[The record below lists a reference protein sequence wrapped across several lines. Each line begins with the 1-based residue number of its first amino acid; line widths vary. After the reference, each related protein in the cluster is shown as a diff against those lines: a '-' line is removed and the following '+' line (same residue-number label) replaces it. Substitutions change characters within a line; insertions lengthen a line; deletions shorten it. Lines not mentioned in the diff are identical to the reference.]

1 MLKKTI
7 LGRIIQIVILFTFV
21 VVHQSL
27 LNAAA
32 YTGPTGSSVVST
44 FSGGGSSSSESGGGG
59 GSSSGGGGSQ
69 SGSSSSSGSSGSQSG
84 SSSGQPSGTPNYSG
98 PTSGPSSGSSSSSS
112 SSSESNQESSED
124 SGEEEKSEEEL
135 KQEKEDE
142 LNEKAAPLEASL
154 NERKETN
161 DKVIVCDDTSSESQG
176 KANDIS
182 GSEANALT
190 AESVAEEKAKEDVKI
205 ITDKKNTANSQKGG
219 DPVLLTEGS
228 YEQNETDI
236 SKSNIIAL
244 EIKRRYS
251 SSSVIT
257 SSFGYGWTTN
267 LDQRIILGTQA
278 RPYETEKSLEN
289 QGDNISSAIS
299 AMEALIIRAYKVSSL
314 ANAENELKARIEN
327 CKTNYNKTHELYNSL
342 AALEDEAEGY
352 DAKENI
358 TKLKESAAS
367 LETSI
372 NQNKTRAENYL
383 AKYRADIQK
392 LESFKSR
399 KNNAAANLAAYRKLL
414 EITKSRKAR
423 NSLGMFPGMG
433 LEYEETGLNSLTVI
447 DEDGFPHLLYET
459 ANGSGVWN
467 SSSENKIIECISA
480 GNGQLI
486 LRERDG
492 TNKTFDSRGFLI
504 RLTDRNGNFISIER
518 DSNEKITKIS
528 NSAGESFTVSYSG
541 SYISKITNVR
551 LESKN
556 ITYSYNGNKL
566 TKVKDSEGDSVSMA
580 YDSAGHMTRLTK
592 SDGSSIIFS
601 YGEVSSDG
609 KLLTSSTTN
618 EEGYSEKFIYDRSKR
633 RTDYIDH
640 DGNMSRYWYDEKY
653 RTVREEGADGSI
665 IKKEYD
671 DNGNL
676 SLLDENNFIT
686 RYSYDSKGNMIS
698 ATYGDGSYERW
709 TYDSYNLIKSYTNRD
724 NILEE
729 YLRDSKGNLLQY
741 KRGGKTVYTQE
752 INSQGL
758 VTKKTVYASVPV
770 ITSYTYDSFGNLTG
784 ENTSGIQRKYEYD
797 KLNRLTKESRNG
809 KVMSQ
814 YSYDGRNITRQDY
827 NGLKTSWICN
837 SRKDITKIIQ
847 TDMQTGIIHQTRI
860 EYDKRHL
867 PLRVY
872 SGDGNTEELIESY
885 LYTAEG
891 KLCVDIKHG
900 EKSWLRIY
908 DYKNGRI
915 NLIRQFSCT
924 GLADNNK
931 LDWQKVS
938 SLANQAGE
946 NIISQSYDYR
956 KKSGKGSLM
965 TITDSLGISLQFEYN
980 SNGYLINSVNGIG
993 EKLNYSFSSGGKAL
1007 REQDICGGYYFY
1019 SYNSEGLLYKIGEEG
1034 GPYVQASYNADGR
1047 ISSQTDRLGV
1057 TTYYSYDSIG
1067 RLTSIQNSK
1076 KKVWYEYDNFNRLTA
1091 KITGSSPNKNAATYF
1106 VTYSYSD
1113 DGRKIIKTEG
1123 DKYITIADVD
1133 AFGNTVKVTD
1143 GNTNERSYVYNHL
1156 NLMMESYDG
1165 YKNKTSYEY
1174 NALDM
1179 LSKLTL
1185 PDGSQTLYEYNYMGQ
1200 LVKITDDCGLLYSAS
1215 YDKGGRL
1222 VSEKSRAEAE
1232 KSYEYDNAGRI
1243 IKYKSGDKITETHR
1257 YTSNGR
1263 SRTVKDGKENNY
1275 LYYYDSFGRLTSEIN
1290 RKAFTKEYSYDAEG
1304 NLISDSS
1311 RDGLFTYDELGNIL
1325 EAKNAD
1331 CQLKYL
1337 YDKGGKLIYL
1347 NDLSAGEEIYYEYD
1361 EGGNRT
1367 HIKSSNRDT
1376 FYVYGKNNEVKEIF
1390 DNKQKLSIKLK
1401 YNNIGKE
1408 VLRTFG
1414 NGVKEEYL
1422 YDKAGR
1428 LIVKMQKSQRGELLW
1443 GEAYVYA
1450 ADGKRIASVDNQT
1463 RVTFYEYNS
1472 CGQLSSVFYPYSEE
1486 LIKNLKT
1493 EAERN
1498 GLPLNAEAGEN
1509 RFLTSEEKAALI
1521 PLLNSMEYG
1530 LSYSLSS
1537 LQIFIKESYT
1547 YDENGNRASRKTPYG
1562 NIEYTYD
1569 AENCLLSS
1577 GSHGQ
1582 AFVRYEYD
1590 QSGNLISEES
1600 ALQSKKYEYN
1610 ENNRLIYCE
1619 TRDKET
1625 KSYYHTSYA
1634 YDAFERRILIED
1646 IDEKPIRTVYDGFT
1660 FDILKQGDSPAS
1672 RYSNT
1677 GRPTGDRYRY
1687 LGSQKQKD
1695 DSRYVYLDENTY
1707 KAADS
1712 RYRGERSCFTVNGSL
1727 AAQVASDYG
1736 VEYFSND
1743 LLGSVRAASDNKG
1756 QQTALYSY
1764 DVFGAVLEGSLDGRQ
1779 EFGYLGK
1786 SFDSVTGF
1794 YNYGFRDYNP
1804 AAARFTTIDPI
1815 RDGNNWF
1822 TYCNGDPVNFIDLW
1836 GLKITNFFA
1845 YSSMSNY
1852 EGIHINETKS
1862 TINSS
1867 GCAMTGMA
1875 NIITEAMHIL
1885 HNNQRVYDDTSHD
1898 GFVETI
1904 TPETLNISS
1913 NFHGKTD
1920 CLNWNAAASDYGLSA
1935 ERSKDKKDAQTMIK
1949 NAGKSNEQE
1958 FALIQVPITIGE
1970 GKNKE
1975 TIYHW
1980 VGHSGN
1986 TIKEKGTT
1994 WVEIVA
2000 TSNNDAGRD
2009 AKNSNWIQRNGKM
2022 YVKQSAIEGAVVVK
2036 NKTK

>member
-7 LGRIIQIVILFTFV
+7 LGRIIQIVILLTLV
-21 VVHQSL
+21 VVHPSL

-59 GSSSGGGGSQ
+59 GNGGSSSSGGGSQ
-69 SGSSSSSGSSGSQSG
+69 SGGSSSSGSSGSQSG

-98 PTSGPSSGSSSSSS
+98 PSSGPSSGSSSSSS
-112 SSSESNQESSED
+112 SSSESNQESSEV
-124 SGEEEKSEEEL
+124 SGEEEKSAEEL

-142 LNEKAAPLEASL
+142 LNEKAAPLETSL

-358 TKLKESAAS
+358 TKLKMSAAS

-423 NSLGMFPGMG
+423 NSLAMFPGMG

-447 DEDGFPHLLYET
+447 DEEGYPHLLYET

-518 DSNEKITKIS
+518 DSTEKITKVS

-541 SYISKITNVR
+541 PYISKITNVR
-551 LESKN
+551 LASEN

-566 TKVKDSEGDSVSMA
+566 IKVKDSEGDSVSMA
-580 YDSAGHMTRLTK
+580 YDSEGHMTRLTK

-618 EEGYSEKFIYDRSKR
+618 EEGYSEKFVYDRSKR

-671 DNGNL
+671 NNGNL

-686 RYSYDSKGNMIS
+686 RYSYDSKGNLIS
-698 ATYGDGSYERW
+698 AAYGDGSYERW
-709 TYDSYNLIKSYTNRD
+709 TYDSYNLIKSYTDRD
-724 NILEE
+724 NINEE

-741 KRGGKTVYTQE
+741 KKGSKTVFSQE
-752 INSQGL
+752 VNSQGL
-758 VTKKTVYASVPV
+758 VTKKTVYGAIPI
-770 ITSYTYDSFGNLTG
+770 ITTYTYDTFGNLIS
-784 ENTSGIQRKYEYD
+784 ENCSGIIRKYDYD
-797 KLNRLTKESRNG
+797 KLNRIIKESLNG
-809 KVMSQ
+809 KVMCEYT
-814 YSYDGRNITRQDY
+814 YSDHSVTRQDY
-827 NGLKTSWICN
+827 KGLKSVWISN
-837 SRKDITKIIQ
+837 GRKDITKIIQ
-847 TDMQTGIIHQTRI
+847 TDLQSGLIHQTRI

-867 PLRVY
+867 PLRVFC
-872 SGDGNTEELIESY
+872 GDGNTEELIESY

-891 KLCVDIKHG
+891 KLCADIKHG
-900 EKSWLRIY
+900 IKSWIRIY

-915 NLIRQFSCT
+915 NLIRQFSCEEIANDT
-924 GLADNNK
+924 ALNWKKIINLAA
-931 LDWQKVS
+931 S
-938 SLANQAGE
+938 AEE
-946 NIISQSYDYR
+946 NVISQSYDYK
-956 KKSGKGSLM
+956 KKSGKGSLL
-965 TITDSLGISLQFEYN
+965 TVTDKLGVSIQFEYN
-980 SNGYLINSVNGIG
+980 SNGYLINSINGIG
-993 EKLNYSFSSGGKAL
+993 EKLNYFFSSGGRAL
-1007 REQDICGGYYFY
+1007 REQDICGGFY
-1019 SYNSEGLLYKIGEEG
+1019 SYSYNNEGLLYKLGQEG
-1034 GPYVQASYNADGR
+1034 GPYIQANYNADGSL
-1047 ISSQTDRLGV
+1047 SSQTDRLGV
-1057 TTYYSYDSIG
+1057 TTYYSYDSTG
-1067 RLTSIQNSK
+1067 RVSSIQNSK
-1076 KKVWYEYDNFNRLTA
+1076 RKIWYEYDTFNRLTA
-1091 KITGSSPNKNAATYF
+1091 KIIGNTSDKNTATYY

-1113 DGRKIIKTEG
+1113 DGRKVIKTEG
-1123 DKYITIADVD
+1123 GKYISIAELD
-1133 AFGNTVKVTD
+1133 AFGNTIKITD
-1143 GNTNERSYVYNHL
+1143 GKTNERSYVYNYL
-1156 NLMMESYDG
+1156 NLMTESYDA
-1165 YKNKTSYEY
+1165 YQNKTSYEY

-1179 LSKLTL
+1179 LSKITL
-1185 PDGSQTLYEYNYMGQ
+1185 PDGSKTLYNYNYMG
-1200 LVKITDDCGLLYSAS
+1200 LLESITDDCGLDYSAN
-1215 YDKGGRL
+1215 YDESGRL
-1222 VSEKSRAEAE
+1222 ISEKTRAEAE

-1243 IKYKSGDKITETHR
+1243 TKFKLGDKVIET
-1257 YTSNGR
+1257 YSYSSNGR
-1263 SRTVKDGKENNY
+1263 KRTVKDGKGNKY
-1275 LYYYDSFGRLTSEIN
+1275 QYFYDSFGRLSSEVN
-1290 RKAFTKEYSYDAEG
+1290 RKGLSKEYSYDAEG
-1304 NLISDSS
+1304 QLISDNNN
-1311 RDGLFTYDELGNIL
+1311 GANFIYDECGNVL
-1325 EAKNAD
+1325 EAKNSD
-1331 CQLKYL
+1331 SSLKYL
-1337 YDKGGKLIYL
+1337 YDKGGKLIYVK
-1347 NDLSAGEEIYYEYD
+1347 DLSAGEEIFYEYD

-1376 FYVYGKNNEVKEIF
+1376 FYKYGKNNEIKEIF
-1390 DNKQKLSIKLK
+1390 DNKEKLSIKLK

-1414 NGVKEEYL
+1414 NGVKEENL

-1428 LIVKMQKSQRGELLW
+1428 LIVKMQKSERGQLLW
-1443 GEAYVYA
+1443 GEAYLYA
-1450 ADGKRIASVDNQT
+1450 PDGKRTASIDNQA
-1463 RVTFYEYNS
+1463 RVTFYEYDS
-1472 CGQLSSVFYPYSEE
+1472 QGHISSVLYPYSEE
-1486 LIKNLKT
+1486 LVKNLKT

-1498 GLPLNAEAGEN
+1498 GLPLNADAGQN
-1509 RFLTSEEKAALI
+1509 RFLTSEEKSAFI
-1521 PLLNSMEYG
+1521 PLLNEMEYG

-1547 YDENGNRASRKTPYG
+1547 YDENGNRSSKKTPYG
-1562 NIEYTYD
+1562 TIEYSYD

-1634 YDAFERRILIED
+1634 YDAFERRVLVED

-1743 LLGSVRAASDNKG
+1743 LLGSVRAASDDKG

-1815 RDGNNWF
+1815 CDGNNWF

-1836 GLKITNFFA
+1836 GLEVSDSGITVKMNFMK
-1845 YSSMSNY
+1845 SKETLSVTVQNN
-1852 EGIHINETKS
+1852 NEIIQFNIKVTNNVISPENRGKPVKFRDYYYYPDVFPNG
-1862 TINSS
+1862 TW
-1867 GCAMTGMA
+1867 
-1875 NIITEAMHIL
+1875 NIISWAYTDNKDM
-1885 HNNQRVYDDTSHD
+1885 
-1898 GFVETI
+1898 GPTI
-1904 TPETLNISS
+1904 
-1913 NFHGKTD
+1913 
-1920 CLNWNAAASDYGLSA
+1920 
-1935 ERSKDKKDAQTMIK
+1935 QT
-1949 NAGKSNEQE
+1949 
-1958 FALIQVPITIGE
+1958 
-1970 GKNKE
+1970 
-1975 TIYHW
+1975 
-1980 VGHSGN
+1980 
-1986 TIKEKGTT
+1986 
-1994 WVEIVA
+1994 
-2000 TSNNDAGRD
+2000 DAGRYVETYKKIGKNYIKTGNQVYD
-2009 AKNSNWIQRNGKM
+2009 TGYNLHGGDKDGTIYGDNNEDYSTWGCGRGKNSDIQGLFYYLDLSKDTGGK
-2022 YVKQSAIEGAVVVK
+2022 ATITVVD
-2036 NKTK
+2036 